1 MEPIVIYIA
10 DNQYLTYLGLS
21 SIFRSFYGPDVIIEN
36 ITSNEILEYKIGKAQ
51 PFLIAIDYV
60 NFDFAGV
67 CDLHEIRKMA
77 PLANILVVSDNKDS
91 RQIKEVLK
99 SGITHYIFK
108 TGTEDDF
115 YNALRA
121 IQNKRKYIGS
131 ELYDI
136 LLQKEKK
143 SSESTENLK
152 LSNSETEIVK
162 LISNGKTTKEIAEIK
177 NLSFHTINTH
187 RKNIFRKL
195 NINNS
200 SELVKYAMN
209 SGIIND
215 IEYYI

>member
-1 MEPIVIYIA
+1 MESSVIYVA
-10 DNQYLTYLGLS
+10 DNQYLAFLGLS
-21 SIFRSFYGPDVIIEN
+21 SVFRSFYGPDVVIEQ
-36 ITSNEILEYKIGKAQ
+36 ITSYEILEYKIAKAQ
-51 PFLIAIDYV
+51 PFLIAVDYL
-60 NFDFAGV
+60 NFDFGSV
-67 CDLHEIRKMA
+67 CDIHEINKIA

-91 RQIKEVLK
+91 KQIKEVLK
-99 SGITHYIFK
+99 SGISHYIFK
-108 TGTEDDF
+108 SGTEDDF

-121 IQNKRKYIGS
+121 IQNKRKYICS

-136 LLQKEKK
+136 LLQKERKTYDP
-143 SSESTENLK
+143 TENMK

-177 NLSFHTINTH
+177 QLSFHTINTH

-209 SGIIND
+209 SGLIND